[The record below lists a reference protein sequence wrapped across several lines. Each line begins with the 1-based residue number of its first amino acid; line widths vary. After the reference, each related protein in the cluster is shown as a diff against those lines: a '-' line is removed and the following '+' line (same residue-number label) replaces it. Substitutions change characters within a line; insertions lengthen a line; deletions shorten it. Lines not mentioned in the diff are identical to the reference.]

1 MDKRPH
7 IRSYPEQFGAPGA
20 SLHRAWVSGLI
31 DRSQYEAGRRLAMLW
46 QHSGRDEQQARMAA
60 GRALLPLGDA
70 TAYTVASVCRD
81 NGGVGNPNRASLL
94 RQGLSRLAS
103 HFAGMEGFANG

>member
-1 MDKRPH
+1 MDN
-7 IRSYPEQFGAPGA
+7 RSPVRICPEQFGAPGA

-31 DRSQYEAGRRLAMLW
+31 DLSQYEAGRRLAMLW
-46 QHSGRDEQQARMAA
+46 QHSGRDEQQARLAA
-60 GRALLPLGDA
+60 GRALLSLSQG

-81 NGGVGNPNRASLL
+81 NGGVSNLSRAAHL
-94 RQGLSRLAS
+94 RQGLSQPAS

>member
-1 MDKRPH
+1 MDNH
-7 IRSYPEQFGAPGA
+7 SSIRTCPEQFGAPGA

-60 GRALLPLGDA
+60 GRALLPLGEA